1 MSNNKNFYWISKNNK
16 WLKSNQKTGSIF
28 YLGNTEEE
36 SDLDNLIDL
45 VHLNEP
51 SILYSSLIRYQ
62 KDKIYTFTGN
72 ILLAINPF
80 KKINI
85 YDNLF
90 INKYKNGSN
99 EPHPYFIANSCINNL
114 FRNNKNQVVLV
125 SGESGAGKTVTTKF
139 IMKYIS
145 EVSNKN
151 LTNLENK
158 ILASNP
164 IIEAFGNAKT
174 LRNDNSSRFGKFIK
188 LLFKEKK
195 LVGARID
202 SYLLEKIRL
211 TSLSEGERNF
221 HIFYLLLSCHPKY
234 KDEISKFKFLN
245 KSNIS
250 IRDDNVTNEEM
261 YEELIQSF
269 KNLNFS
275 DDEIENIFNF
285 TYFILVLGNDIN
297 NNLYEKLN
305 LDINILTNYLEIKY
319 IKVGNEIIEKK
330 RSEEERKVILDT
342 ICQNLYLLLFNY
354 IIEKINENIN
364 TEYDNYIGI
373 LDIFG
378 FEVFK
383 KNNFEQLCINYTN
396 ERLQNIFNKFIF
408 ELEQKEYKK
417 EGIEWEEIQYGSNN
431 NIINLIDNKNKSI
444 FSYLIEQ
451 SILGSGNDRSFY
463 QNIQNNLIDNNS
475 FEIANKDRVK
485 NKYTIIHYAG
495 NVTYES
501 SGYVHKNRN
510 NVDMRL
516 KEFLKKSSNK
526 LIENLDLS
534 IFSFISKKIKNKNI
548 IYQFKGQLDKLINE
562 LSKQEQHYIRC
573 IKPNDL
579 NISNN
584 FDEERVLEQLKYCGV
599 LEAIKIARLGYP
611 VRFKKDIF
619 FDKYYSLFRKYNYN
633 VSDIKNLFSKYNFSK
648 NLYKIGLTKIF
659 LKKELNNDIMNKFN
673 LLRGNKSLSLQKNF
687 RKFYFHKKYKLI
699 LKFIILCQY
708 KLKKIFKKKNESI
721 TKIISF
727 LRRCRCRLAYLKVK
741 KNIIKIQKV
750 YKLYKFYKKNK
761 VINNLCNI
769 LEIKYKSIYFNKF
782 NRIISEKNAINKIIT
797 FYKKNKK
804 RKELCSKVSLLQE
817 LENLKLKIKEKE
829 EENEELKKTIYQEN
843 NNYNKIIN
851 KLEKENKL
859 KNENSEQ
866 VHWREK
872 YERIKEDYFVYK
884 KEMRDYMRE
893 FKVVE
898 KKENGQQCNIIN
910 RSDLTVLK
918 YENDSLK
925 EENQRIKSKN
935 CMIRVDL
942 SNKNKIIL
950 NLSNKIDELLK
961 FEDYAKHRMK
971 LYEQDQERL
980 GDKIMNLYL
989 KIDYY
994 KDMLK
999 KKKRK
1004 LNLFI
1009 K

>member
-1 MSNNKNFYWISKNNK
+1 MSNNKNFYWIFKNNK
-16 WLKSNQKTGSIF
+16 WLKSNQKSYSIF

-36 SDLDNLIDL
+36 SDLENLIDL

-151 LTNLENK
+151 VTNLENK

-188 LLFKEKK
+188 LLFKGKE

-211 TSLSEGERNF
+211 TSLSDGERNF
-221 HIFYLLLSCHPKY
+221 HIFYLLLKCHPKY
-234 KDEISKFKFLN
+234 KDEISKYNFLN
-245 KSNIS
+245 KSDIS
-250 IRDDNVTNEEM
+250 IREDNITDEEM

-269 KNLNFS
+269 KDLNFS
-275 DDEIENIFNF
+275 EDEIEDIFNF
-285 TYFILVLGNDIN
+285 TYFILVLGNNIN
-297 NNLYEKLN
+297 NDLYEKLN
-305 LDINILTNYLEIKY
+305 LDKNILIDYLEINN

-330 RSEEERKVILDT
+330 RSKEEKKVVLDT

-364 TEYDNYIGI
+364 SDYDNYIGI

-431 NIINLIDNKNKSI
+431 NIINLIDNKNMSI

-463 QNIQNNLIDNNS
+463 QNIQNNLINNNS
-475 FEIANKDRVK
+475 FEIDNKNRVK

-501 SGYVHKNRN
+501 SGYVNKNRN

-526 LIENLDLS
+526 LIKNLNLS

-579 NISNN
+579 NICNN
-584 FDEERVLEQLKYCGV
+584 FDEDRVLEQLKYCGV

-633 VSDIKNLFSKYNFSK
+633 ISDINNLFSKYNFSK
-648 NLYKIGLTKIF
+648 NLYKVGLTKIF
-659 LKKELNNDIMNKFN
+659 LKKELNNDIMSKFN
-673 LLRGNKSLSLQKNF
+673 LLRVNKSICLQKNF

-699 LKFIILCQY
+699 LKFIIWCQY
-708 KLKKIFKKKNESI
+708 NFKKSFKKKVQSI
-721 TKIISF
+721 TKITSF
-727 LRRCRCRLAYLKVK
+727 FRRCKYRIEYLKVK
-741 KNIIKIQKV
+741 KNVVKIQKV
-750 YKLYKFYKKNK
+750 YKQYKFYKKNK
-761 VINNLCNI
+761 VINNLLKVLNI
-769 LEIKYKSIYFNKF
+769 QYKRFYFNKL
-782 NRIISEKNAINKIIT
+782 NSIIHEKIAINKIII

-804 RKELCSKVSLLQE
+804 RKELCSKVSLLEE

-829 EENEELKKTIYQEN
+829 EENEELKNTIYQQN
-843 NNYNKIIN
+843 NNYNKIIDNLEKN
-851 KLEKENKL
+851 KLES
-859 KNENSEQ
+859 ENSEE

-884 KEMRDYMRE
+884 KEMRDYMEE

-898 KKENGQQCNIIN
+898 KKESGQQCNIID
-910 RSDLTVLK
+910 RSDLSVLK

-961 FEDYAKHRMK
+961 FEDYAKDRMK

>member
-1 MSNNKNFYWISKNNK
+1 MSNNKNFYWIFKNNK
-16 WLKSNQKTGSIF
+16 WLKSNKESGTKF

-36 SDLDNLIDL
+36 SDLKNLIDL

-85 YDNLF
+85 YDNQF

-99 EPHPYFIANSCINNL
+99 EPHPYFIANNCINNL
-114 FRNNKNQVVLV
+114 FKNNKNQVVLV
-125 SGESGAGKTVTTKF
+125 SGESGARKTVTTKF

-151 LTNLENK
+151 ISNLENK

-188 LLFKEKK
+188 LLFKNRK

-211 TSLSEGERNF
+211 TSLSNGERNF

-234 KDEISKFKFLN
+234 KDDISKYNFLN
-245 KSNIS
+245 KSNITK
-250 IRDDNVTNEEM
+250 REDNVTDKEM
-261 YEELIQSF
+261 YQELIQSF
-269 KNLNFS
+269 KDLNFS
-275 DDEIENIFNF
+275 DDEIEDIFNF
-285 TYFILVLGNDIN
+285 TYFILVLGNNVDN
-297 NNLYEKLN
+297 DLYEKLN
-305 LDINILTNYLEIKY
+305 LDKNILINYLEVNH
-319 IKVGNEIIEKK
+319 IKVGNEIIKKERSEQEKK
-330 RSEEERKVILDT
+330 VVLDT

-417 EGIEWEEIQYGSNN
+417 EGIEWEEIQYASNN
-431 NIINLIDNKNKSI
+431 NIINLIDNKNMSI

-451 SILGSGNDRSFY
+451 SILGSGNDKSFY
-463 QNIQNNLIDNNS
+463 QNIQNNLINNNS

-485 NKYTIIHYAG
+485 NKFTVIHYAG

-501 SGYVHKNRN
+501 RGYVYKNRN

-516 KEFLKKSSNK
+516 KDFLKKSSNK
-526 LIENLDLS
+526 LIINLDLS

-579 NISNN
+579 NICNN

-619 FDKYYSLFRKYNYN
+619 FNKYYSLFRKYNYN
-633 VSDIKNLFSKYNFSK
+633 VSDINDLFSEYNFSK
-648 NLYKIGLTKIF
+648 NLFKIGLTKIF
-659 LKKELNNDIMNKFN
+659 
-673 LLRGNKSLSLQKNF
+673 
-687 RKFYFHKKYKLI
+687 
-699 LKFIILCQY
+699 
-708 KLKKIFKKKNESI
+708 
-721 TKIISF
+721 
-727 LRRCRCRLAYLKVK
+727 
-741 KNIIKIQKV
+741 
-750 YKLYKFYKKNK
+750 
-761 VINNLCNI
+761 
-769 LEIKYKSIYFNKF
+769 
-782 NRIISEKNAINKIIT
+782 
-797 FYKKNKK
+797 
-804 RKELCSKVSLLQE
+804 
-817 LENLKLKIKEKE
+817 
-829 EENEELKKTIYQEN
+829 
-843 NNYNKIIN
+843 
-851 KLEKENKL
+851 
-859 KNENSEQ
+859 
-866 VHWREK
+866 
-872 YERIKEDYFVYK
+872 
-884 KEMRDYMRE
+884 
-893 FKVVE
+893 
-898 KKENGQQCNIIN
+898 
-910 RSDLTVLK
+910 
-918 YENDSLK
+918 
-925 EENQRIKSKN
+925 
-935 CMIRVDL
+935 
-942 SNKNKIIL
+942 
-950 NLSNKIDELLK
+950 
-961 FEDYAKHRMK
+961 
-971 LYEQDQERL
+971 
-980 GDKIMNLYL
+980 
-989 KIDYY
+989 
-994 KDMLK
+994 
-999 KKKRK
+999 
-1004 LNLFI
+1004 
-1009 K
+1009 